1 MSRPPSRPVSRPGS
15 RPSSRPGSAKPESG
29 SFPAIGS
36 ASLESDAPNSAMPLI
51 PPKLGSSKMSILSA
65 PTTSTEE
72 ENWMYVMSP
81 REVHGAKGPH
91 SSEEM
96 RFLYRMG
103 DIGESTLV
111 WTEGQKKWEKIEN
124 LPKLRYKLMT
134 LPEIP
139 SKKASSL
146 EMSTANPILPMPAED
161 TALAATPLASI
172 DKFHIAHCC
181 SRCGAVAHGSA
192 EGHAEQAP
200 DLNKYGPGKE
210 IGFNIKFV
218 AEIVPGF
225 LWIGN
230 QAASRTK

>member
-1 MSRPPSRPVSRPGS
+1 MSKANCTPEEVSLPP
-15 RPSSRPGSAKPESG
+15 
-29 SFPAIGS
+29 IGNRNS
-36 ASLESDAPNSAMPLI
+36 CSDGNTTGNTMPLI
-51 PPKLGSSKMSILSA
+51 PPKLGSNKVSLADIPA
-65 PTTSTEE
+65 TPVEE
-72 ENWMYVMSP
+72 TENWMYVMSP

-91 SSEEM
+91 SVEEM

-103 DIGESTLV
+103 DISDTTLV
-111 WTEGQKKWEKIEN
+111 WKEGQKKWEKIEKIPHFR
-124 LPKLRYKLMT
+124 LKLLT

-139 SKKASSL
+139 SKKASEL
-146 EMSTANPILPMPAED
+146 EMSTTNPVLPVPNLD
-161 TALAATPLASI
+161 TALACTKLDII

-181 SRCGAVAHGSA
+181 SRCGAVAYGHA
-192 EGHAEQAP
+192 DGHAEQLP